1 MAVADL
7 AAPREHDS
15 PPSVSAP
22 PHPCRPYFL
31 PCLLAGTL
39 SAVATLLT
47 LFMAET
53 LPRRRGRYQPVPA
66 FEEREE
72 RAPPAAAVERQEG
85 GHSWQLE
92 LQPSQPY
99 KAAAAAA
106 LGAGGSPGSSSSS
119 LGGSPAAAPAG
130 SGGAKLQAFRGDSAR
145 ALGPTVGT
153 RGSSSS
159 RARAKQALP
168 GTGGGSSSS
177 RARAKQALPGTG
189 GGSSSSSSGAAA
201 AAAGTV
207 AAAAEMAGSESD
219 SESLDFVVFGPA
231 DLERDLEAPQQAAP
245 AGARGG
251 RAGEPAAP
259 AAACAAA
266 GAGAGVAA
274 AAAAGPGPPWYKQ
287 GLVLRTLAGYGLIA
301 L

>member
-106 LGAGGSPGSSSSS
+106 LGAGGSAGSSSSS

-130 SGGAKLQAFRGDSAR
+130 SGGAKLQAFCGDSAR

-153 RGSSSS
+153 R
-159 RARAKQALP
+159 
-168 GTGGGSSSS
+168 GSSSS